1 MNSREAVID
10 RSCCTVHQNYA
21 PSAAVME
28 EGQGHHV
35 KPRILIV
42 DDEENIRKALHRWF
56 EISGFDVDTAEDG
69 VAAVELCAGTQ
80 YDVVTMDL
88 EMPRMNGKEAIAA
101 IKLLQPDVPI
111 LMLTGYPQNSAE
123 VLNCGALKILTKP
136 FRLQEL
142 EQEVRSVL

>member
-1 MNSREAVID
+1 M
-10 RSCCTVHQNYA
+10 
-21 PSAAVME
+21 
-28 EGQGHHV
+28 